1 MLYPSKNQIVTF
13 AGQNPCQYQLVL
25 NGNPV
30 SWVNRVKYL
39 GVHFCC
45 DKGCSESTDFYR
57 KFYGQIN
64 PLTVTGG
71 GGKITPQ
78 ATFWHAIQHP
88 LGIFKNAFVSF
99 AKYKFPTK

>member
-39 GVHFCC
+39 
-45 DKGCSESTDFYR
+45 ESVSAAAGAVDDHIDICPHNNIDIDF
-57 KFYGQIN
+57 I
-64 PLTVTGG
+64 L
-71 GGKITPQ
+71 
-78 ATFWHAIQHP
+78 
-88 LGIFKNAFVSF
+88 L
-99 AKYKFPTK
+99 